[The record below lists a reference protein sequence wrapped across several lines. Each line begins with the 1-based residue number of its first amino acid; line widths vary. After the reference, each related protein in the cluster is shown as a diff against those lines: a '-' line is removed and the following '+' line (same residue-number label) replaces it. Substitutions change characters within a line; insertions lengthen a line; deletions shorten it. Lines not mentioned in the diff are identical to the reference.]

1 MRTSKSN
8 PLLIDSVSIPGG
20 GILGMTIAP
29 SKKGQSVFGE
39 NWNRDLTTDIAAIKK
54 WGAVLVI
61 SLIEE
66 HEFHMLGINELEVEV
81 NKADMQW
88 LHFPIKDV
96 SIPDARFE
104 QQWQQS
110 VNTIY
115 RCLDQGEKVL
125 VHCRGGLGR
134 TGLLVARLL
143 MAYGASS
150 DEAISKVRE
159 ARTGAIE
166 TKEQE
171 DYVRSMPSATHH
183 IITTEEKFKGCLL
196 AGAVGD
202 ALGAPVEFM
211 SRESILQQFGK
222 SGIRD
227 FVPAYG
233 RQGAITDDTQM
244 TLFTAEGLLES
255 WHRNEDILVSVSRSY
270 LHWLKTQG
278 ISHPLLQRQQPFKPD
293 ALVNHPDL
301 NHQRAPGKTCLSAL
315 QSMKQLGELAT
326 NNSKGCGGVMR
337 VAPVALFYYS
347 LPYTDDTLEK
357 VFHTGGQIAAITHGH
372 PTSIWSS
379 AVLALIIYCLLHGH
393 SLPDAL
399 QAAKVLLIKQPD
411 HKETLTSLE
420 MAIALANSDN
430 SPSGAIRQ
438 LGEGWI
444 AEEAL
449 AISVYCVLKADSL
462 EDALVMAVN
471 HDGDSDSTGAIAG
484 NLAGAIYGIQ
494 AVPEKWLSSLEL
506 HDTLTSIAKKML
518 NFREVG

>member
-1 MRTSKSN
+1 MRTSQSH

-29 SKKGQSVFGE
+29 GKKGQSVFGE
-39 NWNRDLTTDIAAIKK
+39 DWNRDLTTDIAAIKK
-54 WGAVLVI
+54 WGAALVI

-81 NKADMQW
+81 NKAGMQW

-166 TKEQE
+166 TREQE

-211 SRESILQQFGK
+211 SRETIFQQFGK

-244 TLFTAEGLLES
+244 TLFTVSGLFTS
-255 WHRNEDILVSVSRSY
+255 WRLNEDVTVSGAKAY
-270 LHWLKTQG
+270 LLWLKTQG
-278 ISHPLLQRQQPFKPD
+278 RNHPLIQACHSEETDTLINLPE
-293 ALVNHPDL
+293 L
-301 NHQRAPGKTCLSAL
+301 NNQRAPGNTCLSAL
-315 QSMKQLGELAT
+315 QSMNHLGELAD

-337 VAPVALFYYS
+337 VAPVGLFYYP
-347 LPYTDDTLEK
+347 LPYTKETLAK
-357 VFHTGGQIAAITHGH
+357 IFHAAGQLAAITHGH
-372 PTSIWSS
+372 PTSTWSS
-379 AVLALIIYCLLHGH
+379 AVFALLIYCLLHGRN
-393 SLPDAL
+393 LKEAL
-399 QAAKVLLIKQPD
+399 QEAKALLIQQLG
-411 HKETLTSLE
+411 HEETLEALE

-430 SPSGAIRQ
+430 SPEGAIRQ

-449 AISVYCVLKADSL
+449 AIAVYSVLKSSSL
-462 EDALVMAVN
+462 EETIVMAVN
-471 HDGDSDSTGAIAG
+471 HSGDSDSTGAIAG
-484 NLAGAIYGIQ
+484 NLAGIIYGAEAISQ
-494 AVPEKWLSSLEL
+494 RWLTDLEL
-506 HDTLTSIAKKML
+506 REVIASTANKML
-518 NFREVG
+518 HFRDC